1 MDLGLKDKVIVAM
14 GGTSNLGKGACIELC
29 REGAKVM
36 AGYHKDDEKAHKTQD
51 LIRAEGG
58 EYEGID
64 AYIPRSG
71 NPNDEVFNYNEETRT
86 TIAELW
92 SKVKIAASDAK

>member
-1 MDLGLKDKVIVAM
+1 MDLGLKDKVILAM

-36 AGYHKDDEKAHKTQD
+36 AGYHSNDEKAHATQD

-58 EYEGID
+58 DYEIYKVDCSTEEGVDEICRATLEKYGRID
-64 AYIPRSG
+64 
-71 NPNDEVFNYNEETRT
+71 
-86 TIAELW
+86 
-92 SKVKIAASDAK
+92 